1 MNSTTSR
8 FSRREFLRTTTGG
21 AAAALAAAAATGG
34 GAGAGHARAAE
45 PARGGSPGGGAAEG
59 FRIFACDWTLQKT
72 CNPEAFAVAKRI
84 GLDGVQV
91 DFGRL
96 KAGETRL
103 PLFDPAQQDRIM
115 AAAQESGVAIASLA
129 LGVLNTVAYKSE
141 VVTEQW
147 VSDSIGV
154 MQRMGQRVA
163 LLAFF
168 SKGDLVG
175 DAAGTAEVVRRLK
188 RLAPR
193 AEAAG
198 VVFGIESW
206 LKAPELEQILDAV
219 KSPSVRVYYDVG
231 NMQKVGEDIGV
242 AIRRLGRE
250 RICEVHFKDYDD
262 LYGKGSMNFPAVR
275 AALDAAKY
283 RGWVGIEG
291 VKTPLGIEPSIR
303 YDLDYLRPL
312 FPAKAGRG

>member
-1 MNSTTSR
+1 MATVSTATP
-8 FSRREFLRTTTGG
+8 RRDFLRMAAG
-21 AAAALAAAAATGG
+21 AAAATVVA
-34 GAGAGHARAAE
+34 AGARGRAAE
-45 PARGGSPGGGAAEG
+45 RPAEGGRAAEG

-72 CNPEAFAVAKRI
+72 CNPDAFAVAARI

-91 DFGRL
+91 DFGRV
-96 KAGETRL
+96 KAGAAAL
-103 PLFDPAQQDRIM
+103 PLFDPGLQEKIL
-115 AAAQESGVAIASLA
+115 AASATSGVAIASLA
-129 LGVLNTVAYKSE
+129 LGVLNSVAYKHE
-141 VVTEQW
+141 AAAEAW
-147 VSDSIGV
+147 VRDCIGV

-168 SKGDLVG
+168 GRGDLV
-175 DAAGTAEVVRRLK
+175 DDPAGLAEVVRRL
-188 RLAPR
+188 RRVAPR

-206 LKAPELEQILDAV
+206 LKAPQLEQVLDAV
-219 KSPSVRVYYDVG
+219 NSPAVRVYYDVG
-231 NMQKVGEDIGV
+231 NMQKVGEDIGA

-275 AALDAAKY
+275 AALDAAAY

-291 VKTPLGIEPSIR
+291 VKTPLGVEPSLR
-303 YDLDYLRPL
+303 HDLHYLRPL
-312 FPAKAGRG
+312 FPRETKPA